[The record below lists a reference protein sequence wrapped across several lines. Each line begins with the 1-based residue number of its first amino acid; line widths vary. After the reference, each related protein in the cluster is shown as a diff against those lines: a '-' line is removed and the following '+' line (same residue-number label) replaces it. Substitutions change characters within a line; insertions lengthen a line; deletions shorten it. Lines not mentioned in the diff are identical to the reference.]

1 MGDAGWGGQ
10 RALVAVA
17 VTVVAV
23 GGAVGVIVVGLD
35 EADPARVPDR
45 ASAAPVIPALT
56 TPERKPRAPIPEP
69 AADHAAKRSRATAS
83 QSSAD
88 RRSDSTSTRSS
99 SPWNMRP

>member
-1 MGDAGWGGQ
+1 
-10 RALVAVA
+10 VAVA

-23 GGAVGVIVVGLD
+23 GGAVGMIVVGLD
-35 EADPARVPDR
+35 EADRARVPDQE
-45 ASAAPVIPALT
+45 SATPVIAALT
-56 TPERKPRAPIPEP
+56 TPETKPLALIPPP

-88 RRSDSTSTRSS
+88 RRSDPTSTRSS